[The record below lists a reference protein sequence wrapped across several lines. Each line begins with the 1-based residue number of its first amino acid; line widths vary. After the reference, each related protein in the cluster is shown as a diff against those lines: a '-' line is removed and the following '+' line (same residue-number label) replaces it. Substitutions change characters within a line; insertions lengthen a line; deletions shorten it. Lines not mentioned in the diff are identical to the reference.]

1 MSKPHNSFFY
11 EADFNWA
18 YWGSDSKVNIIIIQQ
33 RVHVDIIAE
42 MYRIC
47 IEIKYI
53 DANFLICV
61 HMILY
66 YFIVIAHVL
75 NMFYVGFAAHCFK
88 EIYTNFS
95 ALVQCFN
102 MCKKSKSKEC
112 FFHVYLN
119 YPCPIDISILNCTL
133 TAKFVKCYAL
143 KYWCPLIINNG
154 ILVLSNQALFMYTL
168 TSLPFISFTTCTN
181 GLIFITLYPII
192 YHSYRINANNCN
204 LFLVLSENVKVIYS
218 ITTSM

>member
-1 MSKPHNSFFY
+1 MSYPQGANTSI
-11 EADFNWA
+11 
-18 YWGSDSKVNIIIIQQ
+18 V
-33 RVHVDIIAE
+33 IA
-42 MYRIC
+42 
-47 IEIKYI
+47 
-53 DANFLICV
+53 
-61 HMILY
+61 
-66 YFIVIAHVL
+66 IVIAHVL
-75 NMFYVGFAAHCFK
+75 NMSYVGFAAHCFK

-112 FFHVYLN
+112 FLHVYLN

-133 TAKFVKCYAL
+133 TTKFVKCYAL

-154 ILVLSNQALFMYTL
+154 ILVLSTQALFMYTL

-181 GLIFITLYPII
+181 GLIFITLYLII
-192 YHSYRINANNCN
+192 YHSSRIKANNCN

-218 ITTSM
+218 ITTSMQNIQYFSNDYLGGGQSICMKLALLTGAVS